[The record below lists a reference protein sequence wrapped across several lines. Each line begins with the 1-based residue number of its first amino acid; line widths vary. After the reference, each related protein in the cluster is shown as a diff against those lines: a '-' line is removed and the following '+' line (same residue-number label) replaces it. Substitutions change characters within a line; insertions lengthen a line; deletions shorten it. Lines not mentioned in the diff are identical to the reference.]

1 MALMLRQFRYVAA
14 FVALVAIGAQTGCG
28 SKGPLTLPPTP
39 PAATG
44 NAPAPPASAIPERK
58 P

>member
-1 MALMLRQFRYVAA
+1 MLRHFRYFAA
-14 FVALVAIGAQTGCG
+14 CLALVAIGAQTGCG
-28 SKGPLTLPPTP
+28 SKGPLTLPPAT

-44 NAPAPPASAIPERK
+44 NTPIPPAPAIPERK

>member
-1 MALMLRQFRYVAA
+1 MLRHFRYVAA
-14 FVALVAIGAQTGCG
+14 FAGALVAIGAQTGCG
-28 SKGPLTLPPTP
+28 SKGPLSLPPAP

-44 NAPAPPASAIPERK
+44 NAPAPPSSALPERK